1 MTVSI
6 GILGGPGMGP
16 VAASNGA
23 VNLLGDHPVNEST
36 RTSHGFEN
44 FFVPGE
50 EVPFWSSQPLIV
62 ALIALCELGPAD
74 SEC

>member
-1 MTVSI
+1 MQLTLYAI
-6 GILGGPGMGP
+6 P
-16 VAASNGA
+16 VPS
-23 VNLLGDHPVNEST
+23 VNEST
-36 RTSHGFEN
+36 QTSDGFEN
-44 FFVPGE
+44 YFVPGE